1 MANYNVIGFV
11 DESKGKRGLRIHNIP
26 VLGRVDQVDSV
37 IKAFDVDEIFIAI
50 SRISGNRMRNI
61 VRLCAETNIP
71 YKVVPGL
78 GELILSGGR
87 GIQKVRN
94 VAFEDLLGR
103 EPVAINDN
111 QVRHYL
117 INTRVMVTGAGGSI
131 GSELCLQICR
141 YQPGQLIMIDQCEFN
156 LYKVESTLNN
166 EFPSVKKTILMNDV
180 ANIQDMDKIISTH
193 RPEIIFHAAAYK
205 HVPMVEINPL
215 EGIRNNTIATCNLA
229 VLADKYKVERFV
241 FISTDKAVRPTNVM
255 GATKRAAEIFIQSLS
270 KKTITNFMA
279 VRFGNVVGSDGSVVP
294 LFMKQIQKGGPVT
307 VTHPEITRYF
317 MSIREAVQLVLQA
330 GTIGD
335 NNRIFLLDMGEP
347 VKIIDLARDL
357 IILNGYKPDE
367 EIKIEFTG
375 LRPGEKL
382 IEELLIKGENI
393 EDTCHEKIKA
403 LKPLKIDE
411 NIIKETTSL
420 LQDAILFYDTK
431 KAIETLTFLVQD
443 YTPSKE
449 ILSLIN
455 SKKPLKNA
463 V

>member
-1 MANYNVIGFV
+1 M
-11 DESKGKRGLRIHNIP
+11 
-26 VLGRVDQVDSV
+26 
-37 IKAFDVDEIFIAI
+37 
-50 SRISGNRMRNI
+50 
-61 VRLCAETNIP
+61 
-71 YKVVPGL
+71 
-78 GELILSGGR
+78 
-87 GIQKVRN
+87 
-94 VAFEDLLGR
+94 
-103 EPVAINDN
+103 
-111 QVRHYL
+111 
-117 INTRVMVTGAGGSI
+117 
-131 GSELCLQICR
+131 
-141 YQPGQLIMIDQCEFN
+141 
-156 LYKVESTLNN
+156 
-166 EFPSVKKTILMNDV
+166 
-180 ANIQDMDKIISTH
+180 
-193 RPEIIFHAAAYK
+193 
-205 HVPMVEINPL
+205 
-215 EGIRNNTIATCNLA
+215 
-229 VLADKYKVERFV
+229 
-241 FISTDKAVRPTNVM
+241 RPTNVM
-255 GATKRAAEIFIQSLS
+255 GATKRVTELYANNVDAKGTEIV
-270 KKTITNFMA
+270 A
-279 VRFGNVVGSDGSVVP
+279 VRFGNVLGSSGSVIP
-294 LFMKQIQKGGPVT
+294 KFKQQIEGGGPVT